1 MCIRD
6 SPRVIQ
12 EEPRWQVA
20 IAPSENGF
28 QCMSFVN
35 GVNTSD
41 GGTHVDHVINP
52 IIKKLTEIIQE
63 KNKSLTIKP
72 NYIKDNIFVFINC
85 IIENPSF
92 SSQTKE
98 KNITKVSDF
107 GSKFITSTEFIKNVS
122 KIGIIESVLSLA
134 CLLYTSPSPRD

>member
-1 MCIRD
+1 MKRVFDICAITPKSVD
-6 SPRVIQ
+6 IYYNGKKLSVKDFSDYVSVYIGPKKECPRVIQ

-20 IAPSENGF
+20 IALSENGF

-63 KNKSLTIKP
+63 KNKSLTIKT
-72 NYIKDNIFVFINC
+72 N
-85 IIENPSF
+85 
-92 SSQTKE
+92 
-98 KNITKVSDF
+98 
-107 GSKFITSTEFIKNVS
+107 
-122 KIGIIESVLSLA
+122 
-134 CLLYTSPSPRD
+134 